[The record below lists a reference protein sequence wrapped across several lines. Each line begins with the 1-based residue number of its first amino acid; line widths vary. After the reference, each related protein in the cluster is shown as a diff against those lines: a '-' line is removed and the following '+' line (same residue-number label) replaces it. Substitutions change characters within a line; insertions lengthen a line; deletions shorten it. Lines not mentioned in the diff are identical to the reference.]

1 MGCIAQKK
9 SPTKP
14 QVYYAKYEFQAVKK
28 ENSMPPNE
36 EQKLVNLN
44 IDKDK
49 IEQSDNQ
56 KDILVEVILWITLG
70 SFFKEKCKQ
79 F

>member
-1 MGCIAQKK
+1 
-9 SPTKP
+9 
-14 QVYYAKYEFQAVKK
+14 
-28 ENSMPPNE
+28 MPPNE